1 MTAAFSLPDG
11 LGLRM
16 AMLSDQPFI
25 AGLFNSSRAVLRQ
38 ADVEKDYVETI
49 IEHQFELQSESYGE
63 RFPNA
68 QVMIIEKTSESIGR
82 IVIDMGVNLVHIVDL
97 MLSPQAQGKGYGP
110 AVIRAVQYVAA
121 QQRLPV
127 GLVVDRFN
135 PKLKAIYLSLGFSAE
150 QQTQTHE
157 LMIWYPSGLQVYTG
171 L

>member
-1 MTAAFSLPDG
+1 MTTAFNLPDG

-16 AMLSDQPFI
+16 AMPSDQPFI
-25 AGLFNSSRAVLRQ
+25 AGLFNSSRAVLRL
-38 ADVEKDYVETI
+38 AEAEKDYIETV
-49 IEHQFELQSESYGE
+49 IEHQFELQSDSYGE

-97 MLSPQAQGKGYGP
+97 MLIPQAQGKGYGP

-135 PKLKAIYLSLGFSAE
+135 NKLKAIYHSLGFHTE
-150 QQTQTHE
+150 QQNQTHE
-157 LMIWYPSGLQVYTG
+157 LMIWYPAGQQVYAG

>member
-1 MTAAFSLPDG
+1 MATAFTLPDG
-11 LGLRM
+11 LGLRL
-16 AMLSDQPFI
+16 ARASDQPFI

-38 ADVEKDYVETI
+38 ADAEKDYIEVI

-68 QVMIIEKTSESIGR
+68 QVMVIEKTSESIGR

-97 MLSPQAQGKGYGP
+97 MLIPQAQGKGYGP
-110 AVIRAVQYVAA
+110 AVIRAVQYVAS

-135 PKLKAIYLSLGFSAE
+135 TKLRTIYHSLGFNTE
-150 QQTQTHE
+150 QQNQTHE
-157 LMIWYPSGLQVYTG
+157 LMIWYPSGQQIFAG